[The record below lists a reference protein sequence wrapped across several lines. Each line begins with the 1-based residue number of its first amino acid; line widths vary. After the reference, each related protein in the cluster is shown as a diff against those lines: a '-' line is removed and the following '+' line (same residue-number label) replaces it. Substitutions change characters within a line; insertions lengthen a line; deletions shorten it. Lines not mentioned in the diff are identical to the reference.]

1 MFTLSHYPLLVTF
14 EDADVTVTSAKDL
27 VDYPMLVGGR
37 HVGAFSGAWFHSVE
51 PGTGVPWARVPDGDE
66 RDVDEAV
73 DAARRAFTTTWGRIS
88 GFERARVLRRAGDL
102 VESNLE
108 RLAEVEARDSGRLL
122 RDSLAQVQYV
132 AEWLHYFAGY
142 ADKIEGQVIPVDRDD
157 MLVYTQPVPAGVVGA
172 IIPWNAPLLLLA
184 WKLAPAL
191 AAGCTLVV
199 KPSEHTPV
207 SALVLGD
214 VLTEAGLP
222 DGTYNVV
229 TGDGPTVPRA
239 LAAHPGVDKIA
250 FTGSTNTGIAVGRAA
265 LGNLTRLTL
274 ELGGKSA
281 QVVFDDA
288 DMDLTVSGV
297 LNGIF
302 VGAGQT
308 CMAGGRLLVHESV
321 HDELVNELT
330 ERTRAIRL
338 GPPTDEATDMGP
350 LITADQQAGVLTF
363 INTALSQGAVAVCG
377 GGKPADR
384 EGLFIEPT
392 ILTGVHPDMEIV
404 QQEVFGPVL
413 VVMPFRTEEE
423 AVALANGTD
432 FGLAAGVWSRNVH
445 RAHRVAQQLRA
456 GTVWVNTYR
465 MFSPG
470 APFGGFG
477 LSGLGRENGAE
488 AIRAYTETRTIW
500 VELAGA
506 PRNTFSVR

>member
-1 MFTLSHYPLLVTF
+1 MLMNL
-14 EDADVTVTSAKDL
+14 ERANVTVNSAEDL
-27 VDYPMLVGGR
+27 VDHPMLVGGHR
-37 HVGAFSGAWFHSVE
+37 VGARSGAWFRSVE
-51 PGTGVPWARVPDGDE
+51 PGTGLAWARVPDGDE
-66 RDVDEAV
+66 RDVDAAV
-73 DAARRAFTTTWGRIS
+73 RAARRAFTTTWGRAS

-102 VESNLE
+102 VEQNLDM
-108 RLAEVEARDSGRLL
+108 LAEVESRDSGRLL
-122 RDSLAQVQYV
+122 RDSRAQVQYV
-132 AEWLHYFAGY
+132 AEWLHYYAGH

-157 MLVYTQPVPAGVVGA
+157 MLVYTQPVAAGVVGA

-191 AAGCTLVV
+191 AAGCSLVV
-199 KPSEHTPV
+199 KPSEHTPI
-207 SALVLGD
+207 SALVLGE
-214 VLTEAGLP
+214 VLGEAGLP

-229 TGDGPTVPRA
+229 TGDGPTVPKA

-281 QVVFDDA
+281 QLVFADA
-288 DMDLTVSGV
+288 DMDAAIAGV
-297 LNGIF
+297 LNGVF

-321 HDELVNELT
+321 QDKFVHELT
-330 ERTRAIRL
+330 ERTRAVRL
-338 GPPTDEATDMGP
+338 GPPTDDNTDMGP
-350 LITADQQAGVLTF
+350 LITADQQSRVLRL
-363 INTALSQGAVAVCG
+363 IDRAVSEGAIPLCG
-377 GGKPADR
+377 GGKPTDR
-384 EGLFIEPT
+384 EGHFVEPT
-392 ILTGVHPDMEIV
+392 ILTGVRPDMEIA

-423 AVALANGTD
+423 AVALANSTD

-445 RAHRVAQQLRA
+445 RAHRVAHQLRA

-465 MFSPG
+465 IFSPA

-477 LSGLGRENGAE
+477 HSGLGRENGAE
-488 AIRAYTETRTIW
+488 AIRAFTETRTIW

-506 PRNTFSVR
+506 TRSTFSVR